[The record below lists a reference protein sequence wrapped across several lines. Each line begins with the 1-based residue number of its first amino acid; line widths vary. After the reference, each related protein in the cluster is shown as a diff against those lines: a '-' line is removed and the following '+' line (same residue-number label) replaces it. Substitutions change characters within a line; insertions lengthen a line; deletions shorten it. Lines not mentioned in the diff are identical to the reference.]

1 MAPIFIFC
9 LVAAAQI
16 RCSCATGCTAL
27 KTRKTMLS
35 MARCANEPLRCTPK
49 RKTKTLDVKLTPSKA
64 IEGIDSLSVNHFSK
78 FLLVGRRNHDR
89 PRPSGKILLET
100 TRTTHGK
107 RVACSS
113 PSISEEIF
121 KENGA
126 TADRDLL
133 KVVKGPNHELL
144 NDHSAPPI

>member
-64 IEGIDSLSVNHFSK
+64 IEGIDADTLA
-78 FLLVGRRNHDR
+78 LLRRLIYINMLHIKIPPDPER
-89 PRPSGKILLET
+89 GTAPSRAEG
-100 TRTTHGK
+100 
-107 RVACSS
+107 
-113 PSISEEIF
+113 
-121 KENGA
+121 N
-126 TADRDLL
+126 
-133 KVVKGPNHELL
+133 
-144 NDHSAPPI
+144 APTFG